1 MATIDEIEELRAE
14 LAHCHLTGQ
23 ERRGAEA
30 RLAELLRIRN
40 AGHRDGSS
48 TCGPFSQTGAVQ

>member
-14 LAHCHLTGQ
+14 HRHCHLTAQ

-30 RLAELLRIRN
+30 KLTELLRIRN
-40 AGHRDGSS
+40 AEHRDGSS
-48 TCGPFSQTGAVQ
+48 TCGASSQTRTGQ

>member
-1 MATIDEIEELRAE
+1 MATIDEAEELRAE
-14 LAHCHLTGQ
+14 LAHCHLTAQ

-40 AGHRDGSS
+40 AEHRDGSN
-48 TCGPFSQTGAVQ
+48 TCSASRTRTGQ